1 MWVCTHMQISTD
13 LYTECV
19 QAKWRAHIHVTRL
32 NSYSSRVQT
41 SHTLSH
47 KHYGYYT
54 PHTYKQTTFHVQST
68 STLEPLR
75 DWLISLLWFFIKEHW
90 SNRLFS
96 FIEGVASNFAVVK
109 FQWQILTFKFTKL
122 NKAFWQY
129 VARRCSPLQLVHCV
143 HHILHIEVR
152 PKSSMLQMI
161 YWAVYYV
168 NQSRE
173 TWTLTVPQIFYGNNL
188 ESWLILSRTQRYSIY

>member
-41 SHTLSH
+41 HLIHYLTNIMDIIHLIHTN
-47 KHYGYYT
+47 K
-54 PHTYKQTTFHVQST
+54 PHSMFNVQST

-129 VARRCSPLQLVHCV
+129 VARRCSSLQLVHCV

-152 PKSSMLQMI
+152 PKPSMLRMI

-173 TWTLTVPQIFYGNNL
+173 TWTLTVYGNNL

>member
-1 MWVCTHMQISTD
+1 MSLGSIHAVHGCRHISYIISQTLWI
-13 LYTECV
+13 LYT
-19 QAKWRAHIHVTRL
+19 
-32 NSYSSRVQT
+32 SYIQT
-41 SHTLSH
+41 N
-47 KHYGYYT
+47 K
-54 PHTYKQTTFHVQST
+54 PHSMFNVQST
-68 STLEPLR
+68 STQEPLR

-96 FIEGVASNFAVVK
+96 FIEGVASNIAVVK
-109 FQWQILTFKFTKL
+109 FQWQILTFKCTKL

-152 PKSSMLQMI
+152 PKPSTLRMI

-173 TWTLTVPQIFYGNNL
+173 TWTLTVYGNNL